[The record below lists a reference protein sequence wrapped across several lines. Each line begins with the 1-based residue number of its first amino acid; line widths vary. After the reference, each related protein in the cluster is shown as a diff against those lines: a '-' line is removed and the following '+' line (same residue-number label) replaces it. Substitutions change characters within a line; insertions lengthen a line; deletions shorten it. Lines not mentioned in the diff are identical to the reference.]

1 MRGLIWQMPLLV
13 VLGIHVPAQA
23 AEIKTSS
30 TISNITVFPRG
41 ASVTRTATLDLP
53 AGDTTLTFAGLPN
66 DLDPTTL
73 QVAGTGSGSLTI
85 GAVDIAMA
93 ATQAPLQPTDLSK
106 RIKALQDQRDGQ
118 QVVIDTLTAKWQ
130 MMLDYAK
137 TSPAKLTLD
146 NKPLDI
152 SQWGVAFDSLAAGLA
167 KTGDELRLAKAKG
180 REIDDAI
187 KSLTQPKYMK
197 SPLDRLSRSVQVHVS
212 AADAQHAQISVTY
225 LVADAG
231 WQAVYD
237 ARLVSAAPAH
247 VTFVRRAIVSQTSGE
262 DWQDVPLSVSSV
274 SHFGATQPPQLA
286 TQIVDFPPA
295 PIVMPMQAATQNLAI
310 AKPAKMAESR
320 VYNHA
325 AQMDQASMNTGNY
338 QVDFTVQGKA
348 NVPGNGTSGTFVLL
362 QSDANVALSAEVT
375 PAINLDAYLSAA
387 MVNNSGAAIL
397 PGQVNLYRDGIFVG
411 HAGVPVTPI
420 GEPLHLGFGVDP
432 DIKVSRVPVNIKGN
446 EISWLGQTKSETRDY
461 ETKVRNLHAFTVHVE
476 VEDRVPVSENAAISV
491 ETLPQTAPTPVKDS
505 QGRRGI
511 LHWQF
516 DLAAGAE
523 KDIRLAW
530 RIKSPGDKQ
539 VVVHGEPAL
548 R

>member
-1 MRGLIWQMPLLV
+1 M
-13 VLGIHVPAQA
+13 VLGINVPAHA

-30 TISNITVFPRG
+30 TISHVTVFPRG
-41 ASVTRTATLDLP
+41 ASVTRMATLDLP
-53 AGDTTLTFAGLPN
+53 AGDTVLTFAGLPN

-73 QVAGTGSGSLTI
+73 QVAGSGSGRLAI

-93 ATQAPLQPTDLSK
+93 ATQAPLQSTDLSK

-118 QVVIDTLTAKWQ
+118 QVVIDTLSAKWQ

-180 REIDDAI
+180 KEIDDAI
-187 KSLTQPKYMK
+187 NSLTQPKYVTA
-197 SPLDRLSRSVQVHVS
+197 PLDRLSRSVQVHVT
-212 AADAQHAQISVTY
+212 AAEAGEAQITVTY

-231 WQAVYD
+231 WQAVYE
-237 ARLVSAAPAH
+237 ARLASAAPAH
-247 VTFVRRAIVSQTSGE
+247 VSFVRRAIVSQTSGE
-262 DWQDVPLSVSSV
+262 DWQDVPLGVSSV

-286 TQIVDFPPA
+286 TQIVDFPSE
-295 PIVMPMQAATQNLAI
+295 PIVMPMRAATKNLAVAKDARIAAPRADFQAAQL
-310 AKPAKMAESR
+310 
-320 VYNHA
+320 
-325 AQMDQASMNTGNY
+325 DQASVSAGNY
-338 QVDFTVQGKA
+338 QVDYTVQGKA
-348 NVPGNGTSGTFVLL
+348 NVPGNGTSGTFVLM
-362 QSDANVALSAEVT
+362 QDDASVSLSAKVT
-375 PAINLDAYLSAA
+375 PAINLDSYLSAS
-387 MVNNSGAAIL
+387 MVNHSGAAIL
-397 PGQVNLYRDGIFVG
+397 PGQVNLYRDGVFVG
-411 HAGVPVTPI
+411 HASVPVTPA
-420 GEPLHLGFGVDP
+420 GEPLVLGFGIDP
-432 DIKVSRVPVNIKGN
+432 DIQVSRVPVNIKGN

-461 ETKVRNLHAFTVHVE
+461 ETKIRNLHSFPVQVE
-476 VEDRVPVSENAAISV
+476 VVDRVPVSENAAITV
-491 ETLPQTAPTPVKDS
+491 ETLPQTAPTPSKDS

-539 VVVHGEPAL
+539 VVVHGAPGQP
-548 R
+548 